1 MALDKFLVL
10 CKYHLPHL
18 HGGGCHC
25 QPSQALALNQGQQGS
40 LPSTGAGNAH
50 GQVLFLLGAV
60 TPRGLSQTPGHLC
73 IPNPMARGSV
83 ACGRKGEFCSPST
96 GMTVDLA
103 FPGLSS
109 AGSGRAWCP
118 SRTGSGDTTA
128 ISQSSPHERPPGK
141 AQDLSRKLLSL

>member
-1 MALDKFLVL
+1 MDKFLVL
-10 CKYHLPHL
+10 SKYHLPHQ
-18 HGGGCHC
+18 HGGGCHR
-25 QPSQALALNQGQQGS
+25 QPSKALALDQGQQGS
-40 LPSTGAGNAH
+40 LPSTGPGNAH
-50 GQVLFLLGAV
+50 IRVLFLLRTM

-103 FPGLSS
+103 FPGLSG
-109 AGSGRAWCP
+109 AGSGLAWCP

-128 ISQSSPHERPPGK
+128 ISQSSPHKRPPGK
-141 AQDLSRKLLSL
+141 AQDLSWKLLSL